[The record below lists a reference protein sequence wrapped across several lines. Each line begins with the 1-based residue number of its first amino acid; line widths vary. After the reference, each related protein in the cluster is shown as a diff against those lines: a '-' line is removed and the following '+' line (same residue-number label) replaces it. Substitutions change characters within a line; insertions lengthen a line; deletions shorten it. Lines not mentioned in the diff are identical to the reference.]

1 MDVLEADAT
10 TQALLDAET
19 LARTTAISNEATARQ
34 TEDQALDARLDVLE
48 ADATT
53 QALLNAETD
62 ARVLAIS
69 NEATARQTEDQ
80 ALDARLDVLEADATT
95 QALLDAET
103 LARTNADTDLDARL
117 DILEADPTTAL
128 ALSTAINT
136 EVSARNTAIA
146 TAKSELQAE
155 IDSDIAAIPAF
166 DDSHLMPKSG
176 NTTVTGELTANKF
189 IGSVDGEVGGA
200 GTTPAPVTGTTIT
213 ANTKFVGALEG
224 NADTATLATTADYA
238 TSAGIATTADRLTTA
253 VNIGGQLFD
262 GSTSINLPGVNLT
275 GTQNTSGN
283 AATASALE
291 SVINVGG
298 IAFDG
303 GSSIDLPGV
312 NLPGT
317 QSTSG
322 NAATATSATSAISA
336 ITATK
341 LAVPINIG
349 GVSFDGSSS
358 ITLPGV
364 NATGSQNTTGNADSA
379 TVLASARTIGGVSF
393 DGSSNIQLP
402 GVDLPGTQSTS
413 GNAATATKLAASV
426 TIADVPFDGSAN
438 IDLPGVNQPGTQNT
452 SGNAATADDAS
463 QLEGLTGAYYLNY
476 SNFTGVP
483 ALVQSLGA
491 GTLEVSDLANDANYA
506 TTSYV
511 TTQIN
516 NIDNLETAGG
526 SMSGFLSLHDDPALD
541 LHAATKRYVDNQDGL
556 LVSKSGST
564 MTGDLI
570 LNGAPSVDNQ
580 AATKKYS
587 DDNIATRLP
596 LAGGT
601 LTGSL
606 VLHDAP
612 NADFHAANKGY
623 VDSSIAASSAGT
635 GNFAGIVTATTFAT
649 GNLGDS
655 IIVSGTSITGPS
667 SITIDPSGIGDNTGD
682 VYILGNLEVKGT
694 TTTINSTSVEIDDV
708 NLTLAGNAANASQA
722 DGAGLTVAGA
732 NATFTYDS
740 SDNRWVSNKAM
751 QASEFVGDVTGDVT
765 GDVSATNVTSSSVIS
780 TTAQVGPLKVGA
792 GTTYTSDVVVEGTMR
807 VTGQLDIGTGTITI
821 NPDTDEIDLNGT
833 VMTKA
838 GDGEIEFKDRLGNRK
853 RVKTIA
859 TDSLTNDD
867 DVTSKRFV
875 DNQIAA
881 VNAAKLSKDG
891 GTLSGDLI
899 LNGMPTQ
906 DNQASTKKY
915 VDDVAV
921 GKADVSY
928 VNTQLSDK
936 ADTTYVN
943 AQISSAVSDKVDATF
958 VSTAIS
964 NIDNSDLLAK
974 TGGTL
979 TGTLTLASDPLS
991 NMQAATKQYVDNAT
1005 PDMSSRLAVTGG
1017 TMTGA
1022 INVGTSGSDWN
1033 QSEVWSGFLSANA
1046 EILSGYPATKAFDGD
1061 NSTFVMSS
1069 GAGQSGQGQSLTF
1082 TPAGGIAYSTSIEV
1096 SVDSFSTECFIN
1108 GVSTGVS
1115 PDVSQG
1121 FVEVATGSGTLNTL
1135 TLTNTSSSS
1144 PSITGIKVDGKL
1156 LVDSTVV
1163 DPISGPSPTIINV
1176 DGTASFSG
1184 NITAATQPTNAA
1196 HLTNKSY
1203 VDAAVAS
1210 ATPDLSS
1217 RLATTGGT
1225 LSGDLDMGSNKI
1237 TYSNVYMTEADLP
1250 SATTYH
1256 GMFAHVHATGA
1267 GYFAH
1272 AGQWVKLQN
1281 EGQRVMLPTG
1291 SNATPELAF
1300 SADTDTGFRCPAPG
1314 EVSVVCDGAQAAK
1327 INSAGVEAQN
1337 FNATSDITLKQD
1349 ISIIDNAMEM
1359 IQNLEGINWSWKN
1372 NGKAAMGV
1380 SAQNV
1385 EQVAPQLVG
1394 QGEYKSVNYNGL
1406 VGILIEAVKS
1416 LKEEI
1421 DELKK

>member
-1 MDVLEADAT
+1 
-10 TQALLDAET
+10 
-19 LARTTAISNEATARQ
+19 
-34 TEDQALDARLDVLE
+34 
-48 ADATT
+48 
-53 QALLNAETD
+53 
-62 ARVLAIS
+62 
-69 NEATARQTEDQ
+69 
-80 ALDARLDVLEADATT
+80 
-95 QALLDAET
+95 
-103 LARTNADTDLDARL
+103 
-117 DILEADPTTAL
+117 
-128 ALSTAINT
+128 
-136 EVSARNTAIA
+136 
-146 TAKSELQAE
+146 
-155 IDSDIAAIPAF
+155 
-166 DDSHLMPKSG
+166 MPKSG

-189 IGSVDGEVGGA
+189 IGAVDGEVGGA
-200 GTTPAPVTGTTIT
+200 GSTPAPVTGTTIT

-224 NADTATLATTADYA
+224 NADTATLAATATYA
-238 TSAGIATTADRLTTA
+238 INAGIATTADRLTTA
-253 VNIGGQLFD
+253 VNVGGVLFD
-262 GSTSINLPGVNLT
+262 GSAPINLPGVNTL
-275 GTQNTSGN
+275 GNQNTSGN
-283 AATASALE
+283 AATASALA

-298 IAFDG
+298 VAFDG

-312 NLPGT
+312 NVPGT
-317 QSTSG
+317 QDTSG
-322 NAATATSATSAISA
+322 NAATATFATNALA
-336 ITATK
+336 ATTATK
-341 LAVPINIG
+341 LAVPVNIG
-349 GVSFDGSSS
+349 GVSFDGSAS
-358 ITLPGV
+358 INLPGV
-364 NATGSQNTTGNADSA
+364 NTTGNQNTTGNADSA
-379 TVLASARTIGGVSF
+379 TVLATARTIGGVSF
-393 DGSSNIQLP
+393 DGS
-402 GVDLPGTQSTS
+402 T
-413 GNAATATKLAASV
+413 
-426 TIADVPFDGSAN
+426 N
-438 IDLPGVNQPGTQNT
+438 IDLPGVNVAGNQNT
-452 SGNAATADDAS
+452 SGNAATATVLATARTIGGVSFNGSTNIDLPGVNTAGNQDTTGNAATASDAS
-463 QLEGLTGAYYLNY
+463 QLDGYTGAYYLNY
-476 SNFTGVP
+476 ANFTNVP
-483 ALVQSLGA
+483 ALVDSLGQ
-491 GTLEVSDLANDANYA
+491 GTLVVSDLANDAGYA
-506 TTSYV
+506 TTSFV

-526 SMSGFLSLHDDPALD
+526 SMTGFLSLHADPTLD
-541 LHAATKRYVDNQDGL
+541 LHAATKRYVDNQDDL

-564 MTGDLI
+564 MTGDLV

-580 AATKKYS
+580 ASTKKYV
-587 DDNIATRLP
+587 DDNVSTRLP

-606 VLHDAP
+606 VLSGAP

-623 VDSSIAASSAGT
+623 VDSAIAASSAGT

-649 GNLGDS
+649 GDLGQS

-751 QASEFVGDVTGDVT
+751 QASEFVGNVTGNVTGDVT
-765 GDVSATNVTSSSVIS
+765 GDVNASSVIS

-838 GDGEIEFKDRLGNRK
+838 SDGEIEFKDRLGNRRK
-853 RVKTIA
+853 VKTVA
-859 TDSLTNDD
+859 SDSLINDD

-881 VNAAKLSKDG
+881 VNNAKLGKSG
-891 GTLSGDLI
+891 GTLTGDLI
-899 LNGMPTQ
+899 LRGAPTQ
-906 DNQASTKKY
+906 DNEASTKKY
-915 VDDVAV
+915 VDDIAV
-921 GKADVSY
+921 NKADVSF
-928 VNTQLSDK
+928 VNTQLADK
-936 ADTTYVN
+936 ADTSYVN
-943 AQISSAVSDKVDATF
+943 AQLTSKVDAAF
-958 VSTAIS
+958 VNTAIS

-1017 TMTGA
+1017 TLTGDLT
-1022 INVGTSGSDWN
+1022 VGDT
-1033 QSEVWSGFLSANA
+1033 
-1046 EILSGYPATKAFDGD
+1046 
-1061 NSTFVMSS
+1061 S
-1069 GAGQSGQGQSLTF
+1069 GAGDPGTV
-1082 TPAGGIAYSTSIEV
+1082 TTRYNGGRGEV
-1096 SVDSFSTECFIN
+1096 TY
-1108 GVSTGVS
+1108 TGTN
-1115 PDVSQG
+1115 VSQIT
-1121 FVEVATGSGTLNTL
+1121 VRN
-1135 TLTNTSSSS
+1135 TNTAHFGSAGYVTVDGVQILVDDGWTATADENWYSSTNATTLFSGNAIAAQQNLLTCAVTIWGGTITIT
-1144 PSITGIKVDGKL
+1144 PPTPITGEIKVYSYHSSKFEFTESL
-1156 LVDSTVV
+1156 PSNSST
-1163 DPISGPSPTIINV
+1163 IGA
-1176 DGTASFSG
+1176 DGTATFTS
-1184 NITAATQPTNAA
+1184 NVTAATLPTDAA
-1196 HLTNKSY
+1196 HLANKSY
-1203 VDAAVAS
+1203 VDAQVAS
-1210 ATPDLSS
+1210 ASPDLSS

-1225 LSGDLDMGSNKI
+1225 MTGDLDMGSNKI
-1237 TYSNVYMTEADLP
+1237 TYSNLYMTEADLP

-1256 GMFAHVHATGA
+1256 GMFAHVHTTGA
-1267 GYFAH
+1267 GYYSH
-1272 AGQWVKLQN
+1272 AGQWIKLQN
-1281 EGQRVMLPTG
+1281 EGARVVLPSG
-1291 SNATPELAF
+1291 SNGTPELTFA
-1300 SADTDTGFRCPAPG
+1300 SDSDTGIRCPAPG

-1394 QGEYKSVNYNGL
+1394 NGEYKSVNYNGL